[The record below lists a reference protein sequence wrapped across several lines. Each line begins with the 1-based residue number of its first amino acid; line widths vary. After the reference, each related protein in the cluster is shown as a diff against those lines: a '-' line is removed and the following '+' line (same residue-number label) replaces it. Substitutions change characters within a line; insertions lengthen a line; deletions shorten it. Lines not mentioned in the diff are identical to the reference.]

1 MNTRLGS
8 ALTFCVVLAL
18 PALATAQ
25 GRAPAGYSPQG
36 RITYCCADNGGRQIC
51 SDVLPKECYGK
62 AYREINSRGITVRHV
77 PAPLTPEQ
85 RAAREAEEKKAKEE
99 EVRRLEQDRRNRALL
114 ATYTSEQDID
124 AARDRA
130 IADVEKGIKA
140 AQEKQA
146 ELAGRQKKLDAE
158 AEFYKKKPM
167 PPALQAQLRE
177 NQDEMKAQQA
187 AIDAKQKDIEALKA
201 RYEEE
206 KQRYRELTRKTA
218 AGRGGAAPPAAEPA
232 PRPR

>member
-1 MNTRLGS
+1 MKLRLGS
-8 ALTFCVVLAL
+8 ALMLLPAAL
-18 PALATAQ
+18 PLTAAAQ
-25 GRAPAGYSPQG
+25 GRL
-36 RITYCCADNGGRQIC
+36 TYCCADNGGRQIC

-85 RAAREAEEKKAKEE
+85 RAAREAEEKKAREE
-99 EVRRLEQDRRNRALL
+99 EARRLEQERRNRALL
-114 ATYTSEQDID
+114 ATYTSEKDID

-140 AQEKQA
+140 AQEKQT
-146 ELAGRQKKLDAE
+146 ELANRQKKLDAE
-158 AEFYKKKPM
+158 AEFYRKKPM

-187 AIDAKQKDIEALKA
+187 AIEAKQKDIEALKA

-206 KQRYRELTRKTA
+206 KQRYRELTQKA
-218 AGRGGAAPPAAEPA
+218 APGKSVAAPPAAEPA